1 MPGRPGCHGGRR
13 RDTRTLPLSTTLPE
27 EDFVRRNSGSA
38 DSTILPTGDDYV
50 AEGDRAPSRAGR
62 GPISSGYL
70 SSPTRPEHHWPS
82 IRGARNTRSLGRIGR
97 PRHGEAL
104 RRQPSGS
111 NAALFCSRGLVGI
124 AEFLLGAFRNPFR
137 RKPLML
143 PLTLDVLPP

>member
-82 IRGARNTRSLGRIGR
+82 IRSAPKTVCSGRLGLMANGAPG
-97 PRHGEAL
+97 
-104 RRQPSGS
+104 GS
-111 NAALFCSRGLVGI
+111 
-124 AEFLLGAFRNPFR
+124 E
-137 RKPLML
+137 
-143 PLTLDVLPP
+143 

>member
-62 GPISSGYL
+62 GPLSSGCLAPPIRPKDRVFRAPRIDGQWCSGRVGEDRYPEL
-70 SSPTRPEHHWPS
+70 IGPRPARDGALSPSATQSSP
-82 IRGARNTRSLGRIGR
+82 
-97 PRHGEAL
+97 
-104 RRQPSGS
+104 
-111 NAALFCSRGLVGI
+111 VG
-124 AEFLLGAFRNPFR
+124 
-137 RKPLML
+137 
-143 PLTLDVLPP
+143 